1 MRQTCIMMLDIF
13 AHELTKHLGGRFVLR
28 PADLKKLLAQLALMS
43 YAKTSILHVGQ
54 CTNGYTI
61 E

>member
-1 MRQTCIMMLDIF
+1 MMLDIF